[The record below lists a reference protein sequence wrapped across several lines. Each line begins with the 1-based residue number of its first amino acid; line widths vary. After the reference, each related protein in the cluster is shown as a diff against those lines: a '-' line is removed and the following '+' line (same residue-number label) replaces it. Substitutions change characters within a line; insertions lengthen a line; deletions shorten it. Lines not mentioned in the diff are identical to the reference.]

1 MFSVG
6 FTDLENCSLWSKLE
20 NKTGEV
26 SADGK
31 IFSFRMKKQ
40 RNVDCRLSVK
50 FLSYNIS
57 RSPQLLEAAQSEAF
71 QTSNYQELS
80 AFLLAAAAAGLE
92 AGAAG
97 FSETSGLLSKEE
109 LSLLESGFLAGVTFT
124 GAFLAPPRHYWTH
137 LNYSPL
143 QLS

>member
-1 MFSVG
+1 MTADSQLNSFPPTSPARHSSV
-6 FTDLENCSLWSKLE
+6 
-20 NKTGEV
+20 
-26 SADGK
+26 
-31 IFSFRMKKQ
+31 
-40 RNVDCRLSVK
+40 
-50 FLSYNIS
+50 
-57 RSPQLLEAAQSEAF
+57 

-97 FSETSGLLSKEE
+97 FSETYGLLLKEE
-109 LSLLESGFLAGVTFT
+109 LSLLNSGFLAGVTFT

>member
-1 MFSVG
+1 
-6 FTDLENCSLWSKLE
+6 
-20 NKTGEV
+20 
-26 SADGK
+26 
-31 IFSFRMKKQ
+31 MKKR

-50 FLSYNIS
+50 FLSSNIS
-57 RSPQLLEAAQSEAF
+57 RSPQLLEAAQSEAL

-97 FSETSGLLSKEE
+97 FSETYGSLSKEE